1 MKSFSSRYLCGGL
14 IRRVS
19 IFREARDPV
28 GWILKLQYW
37 QRRNMIRKI
46 DLNFLIKWVIF
57 IIIHVSFSLST
68 REAINNIQRIII
80 FQIIIIKPWLI
91 NMHIW
96 YLKMLLL
103 HRLWRGIQYLKTRFI
118 LQNITRINTFIYTD
132 TVIHIITFVI
142 NRCLPTL
149 HNKVNFWVD
158 RSVLFRLRAGVMLCS
173 FIVKPINLIFILIMP
188 FINGR

>member
-14 IRRVS
+14 IWRVS

-28 GWILKLQYW
+28 GWILKLQYR
-37 QRRNMIRKI
+37 QRRNMISEI
-46 DLNFLIKWVIF
+46 DLNFLIEWIIF

-68 REAINNIQRIII
+68 REATNNIQRIII

-96 YLKMLLL
+96 YLKMFLL
-103 HRLWRGIQYLKTRFI
+103 HRLWGGIQYLKTRFI

-158 RSVLFRLRAGVMLCS
+158 RCVLFRLCAGVMLCS

>member
-1 MKSFSSRYLCGGL
+1 MKSFSSRYLCGRL

-28 GWILKLQYW
+28 GWILKLQYR
-37 QRRNMIRKI
+37 QRRNMIREI

-103 HRLWRGIQYLKTRFI
+103 HRLWRGIQYLQTRFI